1 MTVQVF
7 RSRTT
12 KFYSRGDHSFYDTIK
27 EIKRFRSSTLAF
39 TATSTEF
46 GDGSPT
52 IRDYLAKK
60 GKLDISPTPLTTLA
74 D

>member
-1 MTVQVF
+1 MKLP
-7 RSRTT
+7 S
-12 KFYSRGDHSFYDTIK
+12 KGDHSFYDNTRDF
-27 EIKRFRSSTLAF
+27 KRFRSSTLAF

-46 GDGSPT
+46 GEGSPT

-60 GKLDISPTPLTTLA
+60 GKLDVLSTPLSALV